1 MEHAAQWP
9 FWAVAIQDSALGLG
23 IRQSMWIYPFGNV
36 IHVLGIALFVGSIV
50 ALDLRLL
57 GLGHRSINVKQAA
70 SFLTPFA
77 FAGLALLIP
86 GGLILFIADAGPLAG
101 NPLFMAKIVIAA
113 LGFAN
118 AALFW
123 KLWYP
128 DMKNW
133 DRRKPGWGW
142 LQCVISVVI
151 WIAVPVIGRL
161 IAYL

>member
-1 MEHAAQWP
+1 MEHAAHWP
-9 FWAVAIQDSALGLG
+9 AWAAALQDSALGLG
-23 IRQSMWIYPFGNV
+23 IRQSGWIYPFGNI
-36 IHVLGIALFVGSIV
+36 IHVMGIALFVGSIV

-57 GLGHRSINVKQAA
+57 GVGHRTIKVEQATA
-70 SFLTPFA
+70 FLTPFA
-77 FAGLALLIP
+77 FAGLALLVP

-101 NPLFMAKIVIAA
+101 NPLFVAKIVLAA
-113 LGFAN
+113 LGIAN

-128 DMKNW
+128 KMKNW
-133 DRRKPGWGW
+133 DRLKPGFGW
-142 LQCVISVVI
+142 VQTMLSLCL

>member
-1 MEHAAQWP
+1 MEHAAHWP
-9 FWAVAIQDSALGLG
+9 IWAAALQDSALGLG
-23 IRQSMWIYPFGNV
+23 IRQSAWIYPFGNV
-36 IHVLGIALFVGSIV
+36 IHVLGLALFAGSVV

-57 GLGHRSINVKQAA
+57 GLGHRIINVKQATT
-70 SFLTPFA
+70 FLTPFIV
-77 FAGLALLIP
+77 AGLALLIP

-101 NPLFMAKIVIAA
+101 NPLFVAKIVLVAIG
-113 LGFAN
+113 LAN

-128 DMKNW
+128 GMKNW
-133 DRRKPGWGW
+133 DRHKPGWGW
-142 LQCVISVVI
+142 LQCVISLAI